1 MIAGILSRFGKIGVI
16 IGFIVGNI
24 LLAYVVN
31 GNTVSIIYLKEII
44 LASLGLLL
52 VPKNVQINIED
63 FFDKNLYLPVS
74 GSYNLE
80 NNTDTIYKLN
90 TVSETINEMSRSY
103 KEDKKEINI
112 ENSKENF
119 IKEVEERIENRK
131 DNILYDD
138 LVENKN
144 DII

>member
-31 GNTVSIIYLKEII
+31 GNTVSIIYLKEIV

-80 NNTDTIYKLN
+80 NNTDTIN
-90 TVSETINEMSRSY
+90 
-103 KEDKKEINI
+103 KEIFKHI
-112 ENSKENF
+112 RTENGQW
-119 IKEVEERIENRK
+119 IAGGRRRWGIQ
-131 DNILYDD
+131 
-138 LVENKN
+138 
-144 DII
+144 